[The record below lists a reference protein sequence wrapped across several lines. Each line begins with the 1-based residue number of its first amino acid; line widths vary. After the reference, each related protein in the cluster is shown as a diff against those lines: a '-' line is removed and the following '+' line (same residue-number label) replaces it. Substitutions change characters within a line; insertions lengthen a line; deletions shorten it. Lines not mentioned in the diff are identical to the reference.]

1 MATREI
7 PRADWDRFLTM
18 VSRQQADQPVR
29 VRVADASAGDQ
40 TLADCVPMVGL
51 SLEKKG
57 SDADAIA
64 LTLAFSGGESH
75 MTHQIANPA
84 KLYVK
89 ENDAGEPEV
98 LDIEDGAQVKT
109 LIFFDAWSELPEVS
123 G

>member
-29 VRVADASAGDQ
+29 VRVADASTGDQ

-109 LIFFDAWSELPEVS
+109 LIFFDAWSELPEAR

>member
-18 VSRQQADQPVR
+18 VSRQLADQPVR
-29 VRVADASAGDQ
+29 VRVEDTETGDQ
-40 TLADCVPMVGL
+40 MLADCVPMVGL

-75 MTHQIANPA
+75 MTHQIANPE

-89 ENDAGEPEV
+89 ENAAGEPQV
-98 LDIEDGAQVKT
+98 LDIEDRAHVKT
-109 LIFFDAWSELPEVS
+109 LIVFETWSELPEANP
-123 G
+123 